1 MLTSR
6 RPTASFSARDSAH
19 LERGRFDAKHLPM
32 YVVQRL
38 MKDTRTT
45 PRTHVP
51 HRSHATAALRAC
63 VSLAVFI
70 TFALLLL
77 LAPEAAAQRR
87 VTKEFPAQSNIRL
100 YLHNRS
106 GTIEV
111 LAWKKNV
118 IKVTATMESK
128 TARVTPEVDGDGLR
142 IDVLRENRE
151 DVGDINFR
159 IQVPEDSTVD
169 ISTMRGNITIRDIR
183 GQMVRAH
190 VSSEGDIEL
199 TGIRALTVMAENT
212 VGNILFDAELLRG
225 GTYVL
230 NSTQGDIQLRI
241 TAEAGFR
248 LMATAPR
255 TRNIELNGFAQQGQ
269 FEYFNDKR
277 KVVGKV
283 GDGGAALSTTNGR
296 GTIVFMP
303 R

>member
-1 MLTSR
+1 
-6 RPTASFSARDSAH
+6 
-19 LERGRFDAKHLPM
+19 LERGRFDAKLLPM
-32 YVVQRL
+32 HVIQRL

-45 PRTHVP
+45 PRTRGP
-51 HRSHATAALRAC
+51 RRSHATVALRAWLA
-63 VSLAVFI
+63 LAVFI
-70 TFALLLL
+70 TLALLL
-77 LAPEAAAQRR
+77 LAPDASAQRR

-100 YLHNRS
+100 HLHNRS

-159 IQVPEDSTVD
+159 IQVPENSTVD

-277 KVVGKV
+277 KVIGKV

-296 GTIVFMP
+296 GSIVFMP

>member
-1 MLTSR
+1 
-6 RPTASFSARDSAH
+6 
-19 LERGRFDAKHLPM
+19 
-32 YVVQRL
+32 
-38 MKDTRTT
+38 MKDARRNTSPTNGARA
-45 PRTHVP
+45 R
-51 HRSHATAALRAC
+51 RNGAAALRIRLC
-63 VSLAVFI
+63 LALAFFV
-70 TFALLLL
+70 ALALC
-77 LAPEAAAQRR
+77 APPEAAAQRR
-87 VTKEFPAQSNIRL
+87 MTREFPAQSNIRL
-100 YLHNRS
+100 HLHNRS
-106 GTIEV
+106 GTVEV
-111 LAWKKNV
+111 TTWKKNL

-128 TARVTPEVDGDGLR
+128 AARVAPEVSGEGLR
-142 IDVLRENRE
+142 IDVLRDNRE
-151 DVGDINFR
+151 DVGDINFK
-159 IQVPEDSTVD
+159 IQVPENSTVD
-169 ISTMRGNITIRDIR
+169 INTMRGNITIRNVH

-255 TRNIELNGFAQQGQ
+255 TRNIDLNGFAQQGQ

-283 GDGGAALSTTNGR
+283 GAGGAALSTTNGR
-296 GTIVFMP
+296 GSIVFMP

>member
-1 MLTSR
+1 
-6 RPTASFSARDSAH
+6 
-19 LERGRFDAKHLPM
+19 
-32 YVVQRL
+32 

-45 PRTHVP
+45 PRTP
-51 HRSHATAALRAC
+51 GPRARRTHATRTPLGAC
-63 VSLAVFI
+63 LSLAVFV
-70 TFALLLL
+70 TLALLCC
-77 LAPEAAAQRR
+77 APPASAQKRFN
-87 VTKEFPAQSNIRL
+87 KEYPAQSNIRVH
-100 YLHNRS
+100 LHNRS

-111 LAWKKNV
+111 LAWKKNL

-128 TARVTPEVDGDGLR
+128 AARVTPELNGDGVR

-151 DVGDINFR
+151 DVGDINFT
-159 IQVPEDSTVD
+159 IHVPEDSTVD
-169 ISTMRGNITIRDIR
+169 INTMRGNITIRNVR

-255 TRNIELNGFAQQGQ
+255 TRNIDLNGFAQQGQ

-296 GTIVFMP
+296 GSIVFMP